1 MNKELKEKLI
11 KHSEKMQG
19 AFPSL
24 YSQRWVEKAADEGWK
39 DVVDSLEESQPGFKK
54 VMHEKAGN
62 IFEVVYYSAF
72 EKALNTFFV
81 QCLDDTIT
89 NCELCLNDLH
99 KITAEIKKKGVE
111 LKNRNDN
118 EK

>member
-1 MNKELKEKLI
+1 MNKELKAKLI

-19 AFPSL
+19 AFPNL

-39 DVVDSLEESQPGFKK
+39 DVVDSLEESQTGFKK
-54 VMHEKAGN
+54 VMEGYVGN

-81 QCLDDTIT
+81 QCLDDSIT
-89 NCELCLNDLH
+89 NCKLCLDKLH

-111 LKNRNDN
+111 LKNINDN